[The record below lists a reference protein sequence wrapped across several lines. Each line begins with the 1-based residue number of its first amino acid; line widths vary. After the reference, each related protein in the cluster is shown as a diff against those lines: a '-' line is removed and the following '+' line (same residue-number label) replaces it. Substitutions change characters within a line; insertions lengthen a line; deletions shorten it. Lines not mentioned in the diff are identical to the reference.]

1 MAFKYDYSASE
12 VQDLIDCDLVD
23 LETRIEQPDIG
34 NDFRFDL
41 EYQMALLVRTFVD
54 ATCLA
59 VYFDRCDELDKVV
72 ETFMQVLTHGL
83 CGSPFAQRKMSS
95 DVNNTVQTIEPQ
107 RTE

>member
-12 VQDLIDCDLVD
+12 VQHLIDCDLVD

-59 VYFDRCDELDKVV
+59 GYFDRYDELDKVV
-72 ETFMQVLTHGL
+72 ETFMQVLTQTL
-83 CGSPFAQRKMSS
+83 CESPFAPRKLSS
-95 DVNNTVQTIEPQ
+95 DVNSTVQTMEPQ